1 VLKGHHMLI
10 EHLLE
15 HPCPPVL
22 RQANLTLE
30 ASRQVRVTV
39 GEFEADTEQATGRID
54 HTVHNCDACN
64 VCAVDRRLQRYLSA
78 LPDSNVA

>member
-1 VLKGHHMLI
+1 VIK
-10 EHLLE
+10 HLPE
-15 HPCPPVL
+15 YPCPLVL
-22 RQANLTLE
+22 RQANPTLE

-54 HTVHNCDACN
+54 HTVHNSDASD

-78 LPDSNVA
+78 LPNSNVA

>member
-1 VLKGHHMLI
+1 MLI

-54 HTVHNCDACN
+54 HTVHNSD
-64 VCAVDRRLQRYLSA
+64 VCAVRAVDRRLQRYLSA
-78 LPDSNVA
+78 LPDSNVAY